1 MKETASADKSQFTRA
16 DHLKAWAVHA
26 FTGSAVIWAC
36 CAMLALMRQEYLQM
50 WGWLAISLIVDGLDG
65 TFARRYRVKEVVP
78 WFDGSSLDLIVDY
91 LTWTF
96 IPAIFMSQNLSF
108 APGVPGKGIDL
119 IVTAVLMVA
128 VCASSM
134 FCYCNKKAKSSDAYF
149 VGFPAAWN
157 IVILYLYLVDM
168 SWWFNL
174 TIVVLFIV
182 LTLSP
187 LTFCHPFR
195 VERLRWLNILSV
207 VVWLFCIIWL
217 TIYFPERNPIVWW
230 LWWISGVYFIGNGVV
245 RTFIGPQAAKR
256 RAQKS
261 R

>member
-1 MKETASADKSQFTRA
+1 MKETSSADKSQFTRA

-78 WFDGSSLDLIVDY
+78 WFDSSSLDLIVDY

-134 FCYCNKKAKSSDAYF
+134 FCYCNKKAKSSDNYF

-261 R
+261 Q

>member
-1 MKETASADKSQFTRA
+1 MKETSSADKSQFTRA

-65 TFARRYRVKEVVP
+65 TFARSYRVKEVVP

-134 FCYCNKKAKSSDAYF
+134 FCYCNKKAKSSDNYF

-261 R
+261 Q